1 VRSVGEVLLLTH
13 TRGLSMDPQDNTTR
27 STAQQKRKYRRF
39 NLRYPAHVKVSSELV
54 SDVDTVS
61 RNVSVGGLFLEAPL
75 PIPEFSSVSFVLI
88 LRGRQFDLP
97 IELAGEG
104 EVVRVEPI
112 GPEAGF
118 GIAVKCTSP
127 MNQLESFLSPTA

>member
-1 VRSVGEVLLLTH
+1 
-13 TRGLSMDPQDNTTR
+13 
-27 STAQQKRKYRRF
+27 
-39 NLRYPAHVKVSSELV
+39 VKVSSELV
-54 SDVDTVS
+54 SEVDTVS

-88 LRGRQFDLP
+88 LRSRQFDLP

-112 GPEAGF
+112 GPGAGF

-127 MNQLESFLSPTA
+127 INQLESFLSPTA

>member
-1 VRSVGEVLLLTH
+1 VPLVVEVLLLTQA
-13 TRGLSMDPQDNTTR
+13 RGLSMDQPDKTTR
-27 STAQQKRKYRRF
+27 SAARQKRKYRRF

-54 SDVDTVS
+54 SEVDTVS
-61 RNVSVGGLFLEAPL
+61 RNVSVGGLLLEAPL

-88 LRGRQFDLP
+88 LRSRQFDLP

-127 MNQLESFLSPTA
+127 INQLESFLSPTA

>member
-1 VRSVGEVLLLTH
+1 MH
-13 TRGLSMDPQDNTTR
+13 PQDNTTR
-27 STAQQKRKYRRF
+27 SAAQEKRKYRRF
-39 NLRYPAHVKVSSELV
+39 NLRYPAHLKVASELV
-54 SDVDTVS
+54 SKVDTVS
-61 RNVSVGGLFLEAPL
+61 RNVSVGGLLLEAPL
-75 PIPEFSSVSFVLI
+75 AIPQFSSVSFVLI
-88 LRGRQFDLP
+88 LRSRQFDLP

-127 MNQLESFLSPTA
+127 MRKLESFLSSTA

>member
-1 VRSVGEVLLLTH
+1 MHSVAEVLLLTH
-13 TRGLSMDPQDNTTR
+13 TRGLSMHPQDNTTR

-54 SDVDTVS
+54 SEVDTVS
-61 RNVSVGGLFLEAPL
+61 RNVSVGGLLLEAPL

-88 LRGRQFDLP
+88 LRSRQFDLP

-127 MNQLESFLSPTA
+127 MRKLESFLSPTA